1 MRQEEVE
8 IGLLTRRSLLLHKP
22 GFFLFFFLA
31 FELTA
36 IHLSLHMLP

>member
-8 IGLLTRRSLLLHKP
+8 IGRLTRRSLLLHKP
-22 GFFLFFFLA
+22 GFFFFIA